1 MLNHQA
7 LREEVTHIAR
17 RMSASGLSPMTSGNV
32 SARTPEDDVLIT
44 PSGLDYEDLE
54 PQDIVLVNLDGE
66 VLEGDLEPSTESPMH
81 TGLYR
86 WKPHVGG
93 VVHTHS
99 PYATTLACLAL
110 EIPPVHYMLAAISAD
125 GRVPLAPYAT
135 YGTEE
140 LARHAGEAL
149 GDSSSVCLLKNHGTI
164 AVAATVAEAYSRT
177 EMLEEVA
184 GIYYRTITAGRPSIL
199 SAEQVAETREKII
212 HYGQTKRVAGS
223 G

>member
-1 MLNHQA
+1 MNYQA
-7 LREEVTHIAR
+7 LREEVTRIAR
-17 RMSASGLSPMTSGNV
+17 RMSVSGLSPMTSGNV

-54 PQDIVLVNLDGE
+54 PRDIVLVKLDGE
-66 VLEGDLEPSTESPMH
+66 VLEGDLEPSTETPMH

-86 WKPHVGG
+86 SNPHVGG
-93 VVHTHS
+93 IVHTHS

-110 EIPPVHYMLAAISAD
+110 EIPPVHYMLAAVSAE

-140 LARHAGEAL
+140 LARYAGEAL

-164 AVAATVAEAYSRT
+164 AVATTVAGAYSRA
-177 EMLEEVA
+177 EVLEEVA
-184 GIYYRTITAGRPSIL
+184 GIYYRTLAAGEPSIL
-199 SAEQVAETREKII
+199 SAEQMAETREKII
-212 HYGQTKRVAGS
+212 HYGQARRVAES